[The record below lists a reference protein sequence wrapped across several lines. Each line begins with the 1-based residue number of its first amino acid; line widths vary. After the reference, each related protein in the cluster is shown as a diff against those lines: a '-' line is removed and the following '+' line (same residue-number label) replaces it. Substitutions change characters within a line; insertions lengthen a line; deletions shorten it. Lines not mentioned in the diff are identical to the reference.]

1 MIQKIIDNIRNR
13 LLFPYANLIV
23 NSKSAYSSVRSVG
36 KKPKISVNTKY
47 EDQPILFV
55 ALFQKGDLRPDLISM
70 LETAKKQG
78 FYILGVNTLRLKSL
92 HVSFFDTYI
101 ERANFGRDF
110 GSYKCGF
117 LHIFKNKW
125 EPSCPRLLMVN
136 DSVFYSQTGLEK
148 FLHDMKTST
157 IEVLG
162 ATENFEIE
170 HHLGSFCISYS
181 NNILNSSKFQKFWRR
196 YKLSDVRPKVI
207 KRGEMALSKTLK
219 KCVSMPSSFSSLYSW
234 AYFADKAQNDPT
246 VMEVFVKHH
255 RTSQLVHWP
264 RFDRGSLNKS
274 FAEFMPR
281 KRDFSGIKPRQ
292 QIDLEK
298 FTEKAF
304 IFSFSNLVEFFC
316 ADLKAEEAAQA
327 LHFLKE
333 RVTAEAIEVFRHGS
347 HIHQNQ
353 TVLYALGLP
362 IIKMDL
368 IYRGMFNTADLQNLR
383 SYLPREEHDQVFRAL
398 AARPFGADVLIGWKR
413 AAFMRGLI

>member
-1 MIQKIIDNIRNR
+1 MIQKVIDNIRNR

-23 NSKSAYSSVRSVG
+23 NSKSVYSSVKSVG
-36 KKPKISVNTKY
+36 NKPKITVNTKY
-47 EDQPILFV
+47 EGQPILLI
-55 ALFQKGDLRPDLISM
+55 ALFQKADLRPDLISM
-70 LETAKKQG
+70 LEIAKKQG

-125 EPSCPRLLMVN
+125 ESACPRLLMVN

-181 NNILNSSKFQKFWRR
+181 DKILNSSKFQKYWRQ

-219 KCVSMPSSFSSLYSW
+219 KCVSTPSSFSSLYSW
-234 AYFADKAQNDPT
+234 AYFADKARSDPF
-246 VMEVFVKHH
+246 VLEAFVKHH
-255 RTSQLVHWP
+255 RVSQLVDWP
-264 RFDRGSLNKS
+264 RFQRDDFARSV
-274 FAEFMPR
+274 AEFMPR
-281 KRDFSGIKPRQ
+281 KQDFSGIKPRQ
-292 QIDLEK
+292 KIDLGK

-304 IFSFSNLVEFFC
+304 IFEYSNLVEYFC

-327 LHFLKE
+327 TSFLNT

-368 IYRGMFNTADLQNLR
+368 IYRGMFNTVDLENLN
-383 SYLPREEHDQVFRAL
+383 SYVPREECDQVFKAL
-398 AARPFGADVLIGWKR
+398 AARPFGSDVMIGWKR